1 MSRARRSNEW
11 QLFAMLHRAAPGMA
25 NGFWAL
31 VVVRGLLP
39 AGFAVAMGQLVSA
52 VERGSSLAPGLTAV
66 GALFVAMQSLGPVHD
81 ALSTNLGAVGSSYLH
96 DRLLDA
102 CLGPPGLA
110 HLEDS
115 ALADRLSTARDFD
128 LGLTGPSMAPSL
140 PNIGSGFA
148 TVLGGGAQALL
159 LLWFAWWAPLLVG
172 GAWLST
178 HWLLRRSAVWHGR
191 TSAEVMELQRKA
203 EYAYRLSVQSPGAK
217 EVRLFGLAD
226 WVVGGFTSLRHSLLD
241 RSWTERRLQW
251 RVTTIA
257 VVIVA
262 VANIVFFWALAR
274 SAADGAVA
282 IGGLTVFAQA
292 AIGASALAFAEFDW
306 WLKVTAQP
314 VPLVLGLLDD
324 MAGAGALANGSRGAD
339 RMPTEAIAFE
349 GVGFTY
355 PTSTRP
361 VFDGFDLTIPA
372 GRSLAIVGQNGAGKT
387 TLAKL
392 VCRMYDPTAGR
403 ITVDGTDLR
412 DLDLTSWRARVAA
425 VFQDYVR
432 YELTLRANVAPG
444 IGDEMTDRD
453 DVDAIVSAALHDAR
467 ADDLAE
473 LDTVLAKAYAGGTDL
488 SGGQWQRV
496 ALARALAAVRLGAGV
511 VILDE
516 PTAQLDVRGEA
527 EIFERLLAATH
538 GCTTILISHRFSTV
552 RRADRICVV
561 EHGRVVE
568 QGTHDELVA
577 ARGRYCAMFELQA
590 SRFEDDPDVEA
601 LT

>member
-1 MSRARRSNEW
+1 M
-11 QLFAMLHRAAPGMA
+11 
-25 NGFWAL
+25 
-31 VVVRGLLP
+31 
-39 AGFAVAMGQLVSA
+39 
-52 VERGSSLAPGLTAV
+52 
-66 GALFVAMQSLGPVHD
+66 
-81 ALSTNLGAVGSSYLH
+81 
-96 DRLLDA
+96 
-102 CLGPPGLA
+102 
-110 HLEDS
+110 
-115 ALADRLSTARDFD
+115 
-128 LGLTGPSMAPSL
+128 
-140 PNIGSGFA
+140 
-148 TVLGGGAQALL
+148 
-159 LLWFAWWAPLLVG
+159 
-172 GAWLST
+172 
-178 HWLLRRSAVWHGR
+178 
-191 TSAEVMELQRKA
+191 QRKA
-203 EYAYRLSVQSPGAK
+203 DYAYRLTVQSPGAK

-241 RSWTERRLQW
+241 KSWTERRLQW

-262 VANIVFFWALAR
+262 VANVVFFWALAR
-274 SAADGAVA
+274 RAADGAVA

-324 MAGAGALANGSRGAD
+324 MAGAARSRTAPRPPMACPRRRSRSRASASPTPPRHGPCSTASTSRSPQGGASRSWARTAPG
-339 RMPTEAIAFE
+339 
-349 GVGFTY
+349 
-355 PTSTRP
+355 RP
-361 VFDGFDLTIPA
+361 P
-372 GRSLAIVGQNGAGKT
+372 
-387 TLAKL
+387 LAKL

-412 DLDLTSWRARVAA
+412 ELDLTSWRARVAA

-444 IGDEMTDRD
+444 IGDETTDDD
-453 DVDAIVSAALHDAR
+453 DVDAIVSAALRDAR

-552 RRADRICVV
+552 RRADHICVV

-568 QGTHDELVA
+568 QGTHDELIA
-577 ARGRYCAMFELQA
+577 ARGRYCEMFELQA